1 MKERHR
7 EIPWVDIAGAG
18 NIYRHEYEDV
28 APRRVWV
35 TVHKHL
41 PALLSVV
48 EAELIDLGELP

>member
-1 MKERHR
+1 
-7 EIPWVDIAGAG
+7 
-18 NIYRHEYEDV
+18 V